1 MDTTHTKKRPG
12 RIGRPRAYYR
22 MRGNVRGTKFSRFS
36 RTAWASA
43 KVESANYCG
52 TIYVVII
59 KWPTQRAVHTLTL
72 QNTTTTEQRE
82 Q

>member
-1 MDTTHTKKRPG
+1 
-12 RIGRPRAYYR
+12 
-22 MRGNVRGTKFSRFS
+22 MRGNVRGTKFSQFS
-36 RTAWASA
+36 QTARSSA

-52 TIYVVII
+52 TWDYVVII
-59 KWPTQRAVHTLTL
+59 KWPTRRAVHTLTL

>member
-1 MDTTHTKKRPG
+1 MSTPVYCVYDSK
-12 RIGRPRAYYR
+12 YR

-36 RTAWASA
+36 RTAWSSA

-52 TIYVVII
+52 TRDYVVII
-59 KWPTQRAVHTLTL
+59 KWPTRRTVHRLTL

-82 Q
+82 R